1 MKKAAQVGRS
11 KRKEAVPKT
20 FAAYLA
26 TVPRPARKT
35 LQRMRRVIQSAVP
48 RRATETISYR
58 IPAFRDETGVLLW
71 FADQDRAGGGAD
83 HCARSKPAR
92 SGCHAG
98 QTASLRMNP
107 KNSVEAAIIK
117 IVAAQPKS
125 ACRRAGF
132 TPSVSPGQTN
142 LRPVNVICDAT
153 SDSAD
158 YPR

>member
-71 FADQDRAGGGAD
+71 FAAFSD
-83 HCARSKPAR
+83 HCSLFPTSSVIEKFEKELTGFSTSKGTVHFPLDKPLPV
-92 SGCHAG
+92 G
-98 QTASLRMNP
+98 L
-107 KNSVEAAIIK
+107 I
-117 IVAAQPKS
+117 
-125 ACRRAGF
+125 
-132 TPSVSPGQTN
+132 TN
-142 LRPVNVICDAT
+142 LVKARVAQNEGKN
-153 SDSAD
+153 
-158 YPR
+158 RH